1 MKKVLWLGAVVLFLG
16 SAVIAFSQGMA
27 GKVSQ
32 PATDKKEAVGSED
45 EAMEHQQAPEGTA
58 MPEKMAG
65 MSYKH
70 EMMKMMMTRSMVAS
84 NDGGVIVM
92 MGNKLMKYDKDLNL
106 LKEAEI
112 KVDIKAMMEKMK
124 AGCPMM
130 SEKKDE
136 INKPESPQWKREA
149 PKQTGAK

>member
-1 MKKVLWLGAVVLFLG
+1 MKKVLWLGTVILFLG
-16 SAVIAFSQGMA
+16 SAVIAFSQGMT
-27 GKVSQ
+27 GKASQ
-32 PATDKKEAVGSED
+32 PVTDKKEAIEQED

-65 MSYKH
+65 MSHKY
-70 EMMKMMMTRSMVAS
+70 EMMKMMMTKSMVAS

-92 MGNKLMKYDKDLNL
+92 IGNKLMKYDKDLNL

-112 KVDIKAMMEKMK
+112 KVDMKAMMEKMK

-136 INKPESPQWKREA
+136 MNKPEPPQGKNEA